1 MVDTDRITCEY
12 SLLSLP
18 VLGLFGVY
26 RGSEFLAVSGRPGSR
41 AKSICSVAWMHP
53 IPIYMGLGDR
63 FREGAKCT
71 CILGY
76 GGVLMAQDGRFRLIF
91 LDDTASFFSQ
101 QTAFAHL
108 CHIGA
113 M

>member
-1 MVDTDRITCEY
+1 MLFV
-12 SLLSLP
+12 LLP
-18 VLGLFGVY
+18 VLGRFRVY

-41 AKSICSVAWMHP
+41 AKSICSAAPWV
-53 IPIYMGLGDR
+53 GLGDR

-71 CILGY
+71 CILGH
-76 GGVLMAQDGRFRLIF
+76 GGVLMGQDGRFRLIF
-91 LDDTASFFSQ
+91 LDDTASFLPQ

>member
-1 MVDTDRITCEY
+1 MFAFIPV
-12 SLLSLP
+12 SGLL
-18 VLGLFGVY
+18 GVY

-41 AKSICSVAWMHP
+41 AKSICSAAPWV
-53 IPIYMGLGDR
+53 GLGDR

-71 CILGY
+71 CALGY
-76 GGVLMAQDGRFRLIF
+76 GGGLMAQDGRFRLIF
-91 LDDTASFFSQ
+91 LDDTASFLSQ
-101 QTAFAHL
+101 RTAFAHL